1 MKPKEMFALTGI
13 PVFIASLCCLA
24 PVVLVALG
32 ITTVAAGASL
42 TNVLDGQY
50 RWAFNLV
57 AVISLMVSIAYYFR
71 RKGVCTLDQV
81 KKHRNEII
89 NKTLLVIIIGYVSYY
104 LFFNVFLTYV
114 GHLLK
119 IW

>member
-1 MKPKEMFALTGI
+1 MFALTGI

-32 ITTVAAGASL
+32 LTTVAAGASL

-57 AVISLMVSIAYYFR
+57 ALVSLIIAMIYYFR

-81 KKHRNEII
+81 KRHRNEII
-89 NKTLLVIIIGYVSYY
+89 NKSLLIAIISYVAYY
-104 LFFNVFLTYV
+104 LFFNIFLTYV
-114 GHLLK
+114 GHILK